1 MEETNTQ
8 REDDPGPIAMA
19 TWRETPC
26 VRGRTATEDDARA
39 GRAAFYLALSEGQVS
54 RPIDLDLPRC
64 AVLHDEN
71 EGDLPVI
78 VIQAEEGNNG
88 SGAVEAI
95 AGYRPLTGGIGLCM
109 LYQLELLTEPDD
121 RFA

>member
-1 MEETNTQ
+1 MEETN

-26 VRGRTATEDDARA
+26 VRGRTATEARA
-39 GRAAFYLALSEGQVS
+39 GRAAFYLTLSEGQES
-54 RPIDLDLPRC
+54 RPIDLDLPRW
-64 AVLHDEN
+64 AILHDEN

-95 AGYRPLTGGIGLCM
+95 AGYRPPTGGIGLCM
-109 LYQLELLTEPDD
+109 LYQLELLPEPDD
-121 RFA
+121 RFV